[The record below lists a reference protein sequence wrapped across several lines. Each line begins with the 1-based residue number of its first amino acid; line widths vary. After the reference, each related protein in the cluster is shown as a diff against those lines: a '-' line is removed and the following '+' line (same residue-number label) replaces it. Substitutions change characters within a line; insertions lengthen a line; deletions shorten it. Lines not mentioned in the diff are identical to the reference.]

1 MSIPRFFIPLPLI
14 SGVALTLPSDVMR
27 HLQVL
32 RLKSGDALVLFNGAG
47 GEFSATLMT
56 LDKKSALVMVG
67 AHAAREAE
75 LPYQITLAQGIASN
89 EKMDWL
95 IEKAVELGV
104 NAIVPLLAAKSVVRL
119 SGERALRRRL
129 HWEALVR
136 AACEQCGRNQ
146 LPTIEAPIS
155 FNEWLA
161 ALPPSEAALGYS
173 RLMPSPRATQN
184 FGTVLSALP
193 KAASPGPTCILIG
206 PEGGLTEAEEQA
218 ALAYSFTTIS
228 LGPRILRT
236 ETAGIA
242 MLAGLASYWD
252 GWR

>member
-1 MSIPRFFIPLPLI
+1 MSISRFFVPLPLT
-14 SGVALTLPSDVMR
+14 SGATLTLPDEVKR

-32 RLKSGDALVLFNGAG
+32 RLTPGDAFVLFNGTG
-47 GEFSATLMT
+47 GEFNATLAA
-56 LDKKSALVMVG
+56 LDKKSALATVG
-67 AHAAREAE
+67 AHIEREAE

-104 NAIVPLLAAKSVVRL
+104 SAIVPLLTAKSVVRL
-119 SGERALRRRL
+119 NEERAQRRRL

-136 AACEQCGRNQ
+136 SACEQCGRNS
-146 LPTIEAPIS
+146 LPTIAAPIS
-155 FNEWLA
+155 LNAWLA
-161 ALPPSEAALGYS
+161 TLPSHTDAFNGA

-184 FGTVLSALP
+184 FNALP
-193 KAASPGPTCILIG
+193 KQPPSGPIFVLIG
-206 PEGGLTEAEEQA
+206 PEGGLTEVEESA
-218 ALAYSFTTIS
+218 AAAHSFTPIH

-236 ETAGIA
+236 ETAGMA
-242 MLAGLASYWD
+242 MLASLAAYWD